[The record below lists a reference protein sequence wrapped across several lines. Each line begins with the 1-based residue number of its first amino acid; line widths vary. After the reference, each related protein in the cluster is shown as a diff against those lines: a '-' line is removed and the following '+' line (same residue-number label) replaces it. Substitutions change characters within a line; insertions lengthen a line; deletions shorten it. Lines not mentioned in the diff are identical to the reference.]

1 MAIADSPKKDERFRN
16 CCMIVY
22 PESVIEDWIEVLRAK
37 LIPFVVSPLHDKD
50 LDPEAPDDFDGDL
63 QPLPKKPHYH
73 VAFLC
78 DGNHTLAFFEDI
90 AKTIHAYPKV
100 FKIYNV
106 RSMLR
111 YFCHLDN
118 PEKFQYPESDMRAY
132 CGADIQSYMEFS
144 GRQLMYE
151 TMKIQSFVRGMKF
164 SSFESFTNY
173 LIDHHLDDWYYIVS
187 SQRTLY
193 FSTLLRDIHFIQKE
207 KSSNET

>member
-22 PESVIEDWIEVLRAK
+22 PESVIEDWIEILREMH
-37 LIPFVVSPLHDKD
+37 IPFVVSPLHDKD
-50 LDPEAPDDFDGDL
+50 LDPEAPPDYDGDL

-78 DGNHTLAFFEDI
+78 DGNHTKEFFEDI
-90 AKTIHAYPKV
+90 ANTIHAYKKV
-100 FKIYNV
+100 FKIFNV

-118 PEKFQYPESDMRAY
+118 PEKYQYPESELKAY
-132 CGADIQSYMEFS
+132 CGADPSSYMDMS

-151 TMKIQSFVRGMKF
+151 CKKIQSFIKGMGF
-164 SSFESFTNY
+164 TSFKTFTDY
-173 LIDHHLDDWYYIVS
+173 LNEQCLDDWYYIVT

-193 FSTLLRDIHFIQKE
+193 FSTLLRDIHFIAKE
-207 KSSNET
+207 KNNES

>member
-22 PESVIEDWIEVLRAK
+22 PESVIEDWVEILREK
-37 LIPFVVSPLHDKD
+37 HIPFVVSPLHDKD
-50 LDPEAPDDFDGDL
+50 LDPEAPPDYDGDL

-78 DGNHTLAFFEDI
+78 DGNHTLAFFEEL
-90 AKTIHAYPKV
+90 AALIHAYPKV

-118 PEKFQYPESDMRAY
+118 PEKHQYAEGEMKAY
-132 CGADIQSYMEFS
+132 CGADPTQYMEMG
-144 GRQLMYE
+144 GRTLMYE
-151 TMKIQSFVRGMKF
+151 CKKIQSFIKGMKF
-164 SSFESFTNY
+164 TSFQKFTDY
-173 LIDHHLDDWYYIVS
+173 LNENGLDDWYYIVT

-193 FSTLLRDIHFIQKE
+193 FATLLRDIHFINKE
-207 KSSNET
+207 KNNET

>member
-1 MAIADSPKKDERFRN
+1 MAIADLPKKDERFRN

-22 PESVIEDWIEVLRAK
+22 PESVIEDWIEILREK
-37 LIPFVVSPLHDKD
+37 HIPFVVSPLHDKD
-50 LDPEAPDDFDGDL
+50 LDPEAPPDYDGDL

-78 DGNHTLAFFEDI
+78 DGNHTLQFFQELADL
-90 AKTIHAYPKV
+90 IHAYKKV

-118 PEKFQYPESDMRAY
+118 PEKFQYPESEMKAY
-132 CGADIQSYMEFS
+132 CGADPTQYMEMG
-144 GRQLMYE
+144 GRTLMYE
-151 TMKIQSFVRGMKF
+151 CKKIQSFIKGMKF
-164 SSFESFTNY
+164 TSFQAFTDY
-173 LIDHHLDDWYYIVS
+173 LNENGLDDWYYIVT

-193 FSTLLRDIHFIQKE
+193 FATLLRDIHFINKE
-207 KSSNET
+207 KYNET